1 MKKLFGV
8 LLAFALLTGSLPALG
23 AQAADG
29 VPVTVRT
36 AIAPSQLSAKPGEF
50 VELTATTV
58 VSTPGGSLEVS
69 VISETWEGVSQF
81 TPAVSGETSLADG
94 ILTQTLTSSA
104 SLQVPEEPGDYDA
117 LVRYA
122 LTLSAVIDGQALVLV
137 PSSDSVI
144 TLSVMEEAED
154 DSQADPPAGSAL
166 NHGQIVSAWA
176 QWKQTKGNR
185 NFRAGGPGLYRSLVW
200 YKAQVEY
207 KTFHSRQ
214 EVWDYLDS
222 IYEPA
227 PGDRGRPENPGNS
240 GNQDKKDN
248 PGKGN

>member
-1 MKKLFGV
+1 MKKLFGI
-8 LLAFALLTGSLPALG
+8 LLTLALLTGMLPALG
-23 AQAADG
+23 AQIADG
-29 VPVTVRT
+29 APVTVRT
-36 AIAPSQLSAKPGEF
+36 TIAPSQLSAMPGEF

-69 VISETWEGVSQF
+69 VVSETWEGVSQF
-81 TPAVSGETSLADG
+81 TPALTGETSLADG
-94 ILTQTLTSSA
+94 FLTQTLTSTA
-104 SLQVPEEPGDYDA
+104 SLRMPEEPGDYDA
-117 LVRYA
+117 LIRYA
-122 LTLSAVIDGQALVLV
+122 LTLSAAVDGQAFFLV

-144 TLSVMEEAED
+144 TLSVMEEEGD
-154 DSQADPPAGSAL
+154 DGQADPPAGQAL

-185 NFRAGGPGLYRSLVW
+185 NFREGGPGLYRSLVW

-240 GNQDKKDN
+240 GNKDKKDN